1 MQTLVI
7 VRGLLKRPDGAS
19 LTKGQAFLVEY
30 PNEEALGDR
39 MQAVLGEVLTYQG
52 LTVVADENKPK
63 SLDNLEFW
71 PMHNF
76 RRIWLE
82 RRNLIKPYVKEEGP
96 TQ

>member
-7 VRGLLKRPDGAS
+7 VRGLLKRPDGPN
-19 LTKGQAFLVEY
+19 LTKGQAFLIEH
-30 PNEEALGDR
+30 PNEEVLGER

-52 LTVVADENKPK
+52 LTIVADENKPK

-82 RRNLIKPYVKEEGP
+82 RKDLIRPYVEEKGS